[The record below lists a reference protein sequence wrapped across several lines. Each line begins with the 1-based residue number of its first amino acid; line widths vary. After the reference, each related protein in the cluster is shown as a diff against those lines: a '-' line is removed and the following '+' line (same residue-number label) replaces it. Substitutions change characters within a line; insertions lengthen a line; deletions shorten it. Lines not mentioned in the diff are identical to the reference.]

1 MTLKYYKSLA
11 KNNFG
16 IGNLPWKV
24 YLTPLC
30 HQNPSLSDSKRERQI
45 NSLKFPLANTFVSSP
60 FKFTQSNTN
69 VCITWH
75 RFRSWPPSVAF
86 LFDKKKTNNKTK
98 KWDKNSYHP
107 FKTTRVRLCHLRVG
121 DFRYTSAETMIKQI
135 GIKRKKVS
143 NITVQLTES

>member
-86 LFDKKKTNNKTK
+86 LFDKKKKLIIK
-98 KWDKNSYHP
+98 QKNEIRNH
-107 FKTTRVRLCHLRVG
+107 TTHLRPLASAFAIFVWVI
-121 DFRYTSAETMIKQI
+121 FAIRLQRQWLNKSELNERKYPTSQ
-135 GIKRKKVS
+135 S
-143 NITVQLTES
+143 S